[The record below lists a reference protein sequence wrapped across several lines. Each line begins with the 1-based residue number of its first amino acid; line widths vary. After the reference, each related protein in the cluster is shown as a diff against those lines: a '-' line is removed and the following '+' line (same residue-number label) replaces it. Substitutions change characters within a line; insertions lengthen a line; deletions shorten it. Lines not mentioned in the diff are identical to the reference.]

1 MGAILVLTRQIK
13 RVISGAALGL
23 SCLRPGKF
31 LYQQVISAAINQTR
45 AVSFRSQH
53 MIFATPNSM
62 SRYRAES
69 FAAKEPETLE
79 WIEGLPEGAIL
90 WDVGANVGLYS
101 IYAAKA
107 RRCCVYAFEPSVFNL
122 ELLARN
128 IHHNQLQGRVTIVP
142 LALGDALAVASFKMT
157 STEWGGALSCFGH
170 AVDQNGAAIKAVF
183 EYQTIAV
190 SMDQALSLLQLP
202 QPDSLKIDVDGI
214 EHLIL
219 RGGHDVLS
227 QVRSVLI
234 EINDE
239 FTDQAEE
246 ATRHLKN
253 AGLTLY
259 RKCDLIVPNT
269 FNQWWRR

>member
-1 MGAILVLTRQIK
+1 MLTQQTKRFLTSAAVGLTRT
-13 RVISGAALGL
+13 
-23 SCLRPGKF
+23 RPGGF
-31 LYQQVISAAINQTR
+31 LYQHVIAAAMNRTH
-45 AVSFRSQH
+45 AVTWGGQH
-53 MIFATPNSM
+53 MVFATPNPLC
-62 SRYRAES
+62 RYRVDT
-69 FAAKEPETLE
+69 FASKEPETLE
-79 WIEGLPEGAIL
+79 WIDSLPERSVL

-101 IYAAKA
+101 VYAAKA
-107 RRCCVYAFEPSVFNL
+107 RRCRVYAFEPSVFNL

-128 IHHNQLQGRVTIVP
+128 IHHNQLQERVTIAP

-157 STEWGGALSCFGH
+157 STEWGGALSGFGH
-170 AVDQNGAAIKAVF
+170 DIDQNGAPIKAVF
-183 EYQTIAV
+183 EYQTIGV

-227 QVRSVLI
+227 QARSVLI

-259 RKCDLIVPNT
+259 RKCDLGVPNT